1 MAELTILGGGPAGL
15 GIAFYAHRA
24 GHRFTLYE
32 RSAELGGMCRTF
44 RHGEHRYD
52 AGAHRLHDRD
62 QEITR
67 DLQELMGGDL
77 QSVKAPSKLW
87 NRGKFIDFPPT
98 PLNAALSFGVLGA
111 ARIAFEVLRARWQAK
126 PCVNFGDFARQ
137 QFGETLAQRLLI
149 DYSEKL
155 WGLPADQLSP
165 DIATRRL
172 SGMSLSSLILEL
184 LSPSRKTR
192 HIDGDFLY
200 PRQGY
205 GTIAERLAA
214 GLPEASLAMGYEVS
228 RLETRK
234 GAIERIHFS
243 DGRTAG
249 VGNRVVS
256 TLPLTLLARLLGDA
270 LPPASREA
278 AARLRFRRLR
288 LVFLRLGLPRVSENA
303 SIYVPGPE
311 FKVSRVYEPK
321 IRSAEMAPE
330 HETSLVVEVPCFA
343 GDDTAAMTDADLAAR
358 VIAELDQI
366 GVVGR
371 QHVLEWRHHLL
382 PFAYPVYS
390 LGYEREVACIVDGMA
405 SIANLDLIGRAGS
418 FFYSH
423 LHDQLRMGKDYIG
436 AVAPADG
443 RSPAPHGE
451 GDLESVAGIILASR

>member
-15 GIAFYAHRA
+15 GVAFYAHKA
-24 GHRFTLYE
+24 GHCFTLYE
-32 RSAELGGMCRTF
+32 KSAELGGMCRTF

-67 DLQELMGGDL
+67 DLQELMGGGL

-98 PLNAALSFGVLGA
+98 PLNAALSFGMLGA
-111 ARIAFEVLRARWQAK
+111 GRIAFEVLRARWRAQ

-205 GTIAERLAA
+205 GAIAERLAA
-214 GLPEASLAMGYEVS
+214 SLPEASLATGYDVA

-234 GAIERIHFS
+234 GAIERLHFG

-249 VGNRVVS
+249 VGDRVVS
-256 TLPLTLLARLLGDA
+256 TLPLTLLVKLLGDA
-270 LPPASREA
+270 LPQTIRDA

-288 LVFLRLGLPRVSENA
+288 LVFLRLGIPRVSDNA

-321 IRSAEMAPE
+321 IRSADMAPDN
-330 HETSLVVEVPCFA
+330 ETSLVVEIPCFA
-343 GDDTAAMTDADLAAR
+343 GDETAAMTDEALTER
-358 VIAELDQI
+358 VIGELDQI

-371 QHVLEWRHHLL
+371 QHVLEWRHHVL

-390 LGYEREVACIVDGMA
+390 LGYEREVAAIVEGLS

-423 LHDQLRMGKDYIG
+423 LHDQLRMGKDYVG
-436 AVAPADG
+436 ALATAG
-443 RSPAPHGE
+443 RRSPAPQEE
-451 GDLESVAGIILASR
+451 GGTETVGGVVLASR